1 MRKRQISG
9 GLSDVSETT
18 IESWINWLRKM
29 CRGFEFKCILNNVK
43 ISCFLKASLPSDLRA
58 QGKQWKLHY
67 FRQVT
72 AGAKVQQLGYFL
84 DAKSLMQIDIKKMVL
99 IEIQQEDK
107 NVISLLDNAQVYP
120 ESLVRKYKK
129 YEGLVYPLD

>member
-1 MRKRQISG
+1 M
-9 GLSDVSETT
+9 
-18 IESWINWLRKM
+18 
-29 CRGFEFKCILNNVK
+29 
-43 ISCFLKASLPSDLRA
+43 KASLPSDLWA
-58 QGKQWKLHY
+58 QEKQWKLHY

-72 AGAKVQQLGYFL
+72 AEAKVQQLGYFL

-107 NVISLLDNAQVYP
+107 NVISLLDTAQVYP

-129 YEGLVYPLD
+129 YQGLVYPLD